1 MTKKQNDATA
11 DQDRTSLTHLE
22 SESPTE
28 PDTTIDAP
36 EYDDL
41 TEGFDPEKLEGN

>member
-1 MTKKQNDATA
+1 MSKKQNETMA
-11 DQDRTSLTHLE
+11 DQDRTALTHLG

-36 EYDDL
+36 EYDEL
-41 TEGFDPEKLEGN
+41 TEGFDPEKLGEN